1 MRSKLLIRTSD
12 GAEFSTER
20 PSQQYVV
27 EYHRGLSISKRH
39 TGQLQPAAGLPLA
52 GDKPGC
58 PMLIRPL
65 SALNALSDAGDKPQ
79 RYTLQSGPS
88 FAAEVLSRPMLLTCV
103 YVKVYTYA
111 LEQH

>member
-39 TGQLQPAAGLPLA
+39 TGRLQPAAGLPLA

-79 RYTLQSGPS
+79 RTLLSGP
-88 FAAEVLSRPMLLTCV
+88 RPP
-103 YVKVYTYA
+103 A
-111 LEQH
+111 LHAPELWTLRRFETGKRRLERRS